1 MEEQEYDLGEDES
14 LVHLVGL
21 QKSAPVPENVEEH
34 AGDAD
39 PRAREESPDVRKE
52 HGRVQRGKNRDAVPE
67 LDDANDG
74 IEEQVLE

>member
-1 MEEQEYDLGEDES
+1 
-14 LVHLVGL
+14 
-21 QKSAPVPENVEEH
+21 VEEH

-52 HGRVQRGKNRDAVPE
+52 QGRVQRGKNRDAVPE